1 MNRKAI
7 SPVIAMLFVLLIV
20 IVILIPLSYMIFSIP
35 TSSDMAQANAQIYET
50 SSQQQLSE
58 ITVIRNNLQ
67 LSSNNAMGSITPKY
81 FGLVYDNSELYVL
94 ILQNNPSV
102 PLVIK
107 TILGLNSKNEWT
119 VINKNVNIVINETNI
134 NSKFNGYDSVKI
146 PVSGNYN
153 AIAVVTNL
161 GNIIAVPPYTV
172 ILTTYETEP
181 AGIVSLNPNSFK
193 VLQNPQFTINSTAP
207 LQALMAEYGN
217 TLTLYS
223 GELCPSSESS
233 FFYINSYY
241 SGSMYPESNP
251 LEINGSISG
260 IFDLSSNSQLTLNG
274 MFDGNITLVPSLLSS
289 QQPTLVVNG
298 SVSMTVL
305 GSMISL
311 SNFDGTINGTAIK
324 SLTINATSATIIKGK
339 GIISITPSYYYGF
352 LGLISYFTTYI
363 NGSAVGKIIIENPES
378 NVFNYHAEFDGN
390 MEGNISVS
398 NIVSNIGPFN
408 LNLNNAG
415 FSEFAGIINGTFNSG
430 IYSSNSMELSVY
442 KEENIIV
449 KPQISSFFVETP
461 ITVKFNFAISNPSN
475 KTIEIYYAYVSFDEY
490 FVFSLSGSSGPQSG
504 EFIGLVKVPLSINI
518 SPGESVNRTLIV
530 SIPQQLFSSVSLSNI
545 LKTQQNMF
553 VITPTYETINLEFY
567 SNIGY
572 LTSGTFVLPVQSPP
586 IVYPQSD

>member
-1 MNRKAI
+1 MNRKAMNRKAI

-20 IVILIPLSYMIFSIP
+20 IGILIPLSYMIFSIP
-35 TSSDMAQANAQIYET
+35 TSSDMAQDNAQIYET

-67 LSSNNAMGSITPKY
+67 LSSNNAISSITPKY

-107 TILGLNSKNEWT
+107 TILGLNSKNKWT
-119 VINKNVNIVINETNI
+119 VINKNVNILINETNI
-134 NSKFNGYDSVKI
+134 NSKFDGYDAVKI

-172 ILTTYETEP
+172 ILTTYEKEP

-207 LQALMAEYGN
+207 LQAFMAEYGN

-223 GELCPSSESS
+223 AELCPSKGSS
-233 FFYINSYY
+233 FYIYSYY
-241 SGSMYPESNP
+241 SGSMYPESSP
-251 LEINGSISG
+251 LEINGNISG

-274 MFDGNITLVPSLLSS
+274 MYDGNITLVPSLLSS

-298 SVSMTVL
+298 KVSMTVS

-339 GIISITPSYYYGF
+339 GTISITPSYYYGF
-352 LGLISYFTTYI
+352 LGLINYFTAYI
-363 NGSAVGKIIIENPES
+363 DGSAVGEITIENPES
-378 NVFNYHAEFDGN
+378 NIFNYHAEFDGS
-390 MEGNISVS
+390 MEGNINVA
-398 NIVSNIGPFN
+398 NIGSF
-408 LNLNNAG
+408 NLNNAG
-415 FSEFAGIINGTFNSG
+415 FSEFAGIIDGTFHSG

-442 KEENIIV
+442 KEDNIIV
-449 KPQISSFFVETP
+449 KPQIFSFFVETP
-461 ITVKFNFAISNPSN
+461 VTVKFNFAISNPSN
-475 KTIEIYYAYVSFDEY
+475 KTIEIHYAYVSFDEY

-504 EFIGLVKVPLSINI
+504 EFVGLVEVPISINI
-518 SPGESVNRTLIV
+518 LPGESANRTLIV
-530 SIPQQLFSSVSLSNI
+530 SIPQQLFSAVSLSNI
-545 LKTQQNMF
+545 LKPQQNGF

-567 SNIGY
+567 TNIGY
-572 LTSGTFVLPVQSPP
+572 LTSGNFVLPVQSPP